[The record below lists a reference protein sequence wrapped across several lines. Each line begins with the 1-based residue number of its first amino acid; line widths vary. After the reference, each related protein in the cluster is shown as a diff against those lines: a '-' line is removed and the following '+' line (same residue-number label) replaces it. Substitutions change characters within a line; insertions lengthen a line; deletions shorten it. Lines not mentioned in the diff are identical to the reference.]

1 MSLRVEKVRRDVLFR
16 GEDSLDNP
24 KSQARHAIAT
34 QQKGQAMILG
44 LVLCGV
50 GVLAWLAM
58 LELGQRVHDQS
69 SLHRAT
75 DAAVY
80 SAALMQARALN
91 LHAYLNRAHIAHQIG
106 MAHLIAA
113 ATASQYRDKLAHQA
127 LRRNPPPSLMGAFFG
142 PQHAVAYM
150 AALSGGIGD
159 AHSQNTFR
167 QAFLRHE
174 KHVHQILDR
183 VRQLQI
189 RNADL
194 QREQAM
200 HRMLIANV
208 GQSGG
213 AIKGDTL
220 QQLGL
225 SLALTLDESKGFVTQ
240 LSANN
245 TVWRDFLTGLVDQYG
260 FLSERNQ
267 THRNVWLVNPRC
279 PLKRHELR
287 RRGRLQLGRDG
298 HWLSDETLSFHA
310 LRHNKMIGC
319 YHREYPMGWAVLKT
333 QRDRQ
338 TVGQDAVVLPEFSR
352 QVFWRW
358 SLAQRAGRWNILRG
372 HQNLLAQRYG
382 QSASIKWSSKGLGRY
397 VQITP
402 ARESKP
408 LRVAI
413 KVSQKLATSEIHSV
427 ATAQTYYSPPKDD
440 PHRSRSPSLFEPY
453 WRATL
458 VPNEQQR

>member
-1 MSLRVEKVRRDVLFR
+1 MSLRVENVRRDVLSR
-16 GEDSLDNP
+16 GDEPLANHKSL
-24 KSQARHAIAT
+24 ACHAMAT
-34 QQKGQAMILG
+34 QQNGQAMILG

-50 GVLAWLAM
+50 GVLAWVLM
-58 LELGQRVHDQS
+58 LELGKRVHDQS

-75 DAAVY
+75 DAAIY
-80 SAALMQARALN
+80 SAALMQARAFN
-91 LHAYLNRAHIAHQIG
+91 LHAYLNRAQIAHQIG

-113 ATASQYRDKLAHQA
+113 ATASQFRDKLAHQA
-127 LRRNPPPSLMGAFFG
+127 LRRNPPPSLIGAFFG

-150 AALSGGIGD
+150 AALRGGVSD

-189 RNADL
+189 READL
-194 QREQAM
+194 QREQAI

-213 AIKGDTL
+213 AMKGQTL

-225 SLALTLDESKGFVTQ
+225 TVALTSDESKGFITQ
-240 LSANN
+240 LSANDS
-245 TVWRDFLTGLVDQYG
+245 VWRDFLTGLIRQYG
-260 FLSERNQ
+260 FLSERNR

-287 RRGRLQLGRDG
+287 RKGRLQLGREG
-298 HWLSDETLSFHA
+298 QWLSDESLSFHA

-319 YHREYPMGWAVLKT
+319 YHREYPMGWAELKT
-333 QRDRQ
+333 QSDRLN
-338 TVGQDAVVLPEFSR
+338 VGQNTVVMPDFSR

-358 SLAQRAGRWNILRG
+358 SLAQSAGRRNILRG

-402 ARESKP
+402 SRESMP
-408 LRVAI
+408 LRIAI

-427 ATAQTYYSPPKDD
+427 ATAQTYYLPPKDD
-440 PHRSRSPSLFEPY
+440 PQRSRSPSLFEPY

-458 VPNEQQR
+458 IPNEHPR